1 VSLLRLQGMSLSR
14 KVCSVAIL
22 LLLLPASFFLITW
35 EQGNFHEITEG
46 EAYRS
51 AQLDRDKYEYYIDK
65 YHIKSILNLRGQN
78 SGEQWYREEL
88 KVAMD
93 HHVMHYDIPLSATS
107 EPSGEDVQKL
117 LSVFSEA
124 PRPILIHCKAGAD
137 RSGLVGA
144 MWKVVVDKEPKSEAS
159 KQLFILYGH
168 FPIGGTSAMDRF
180 FERWAAALP

>member
-1 VSLLRLQGMSLSR
+1 MSLSR

-22 LLLLPASFFLITW
+22 LLLLPASFFLIMW
-35 EQGNFHEITEG
+35 EQGNFHEITKG

-51 AQLDRDKYEYYIDK
+51 AQLDRDQFEYYIDK

-78 SGEQWYREEL
+78 SGEEWYQEEL
-88 KVAMD
+88 KVAVNR
-93 HHVMHYDIPLSATS
+93 HLVHYDIPLSATS
-107 EPSGEDVQKL
+107 EPSSEDVQKL
-117 LSVFSEA
+117 LAIFREA
-124 PRPILIHCKAGAD
+124 PRPVLIHCKAGAD

-168 FPIGGTSAMDRF
+168 LPIGETSAMDRF
-180 FERWAAALP
+180 FERWATALP